1 MPFWTT
7 AQKGSSPP
15 WVTRRKYIPSA
26 GPFAMAWPDS
36 KTEKA
41 RKATQVKANT
51 KNLDRFMMLLLS
63 KGYP

>member
-1 MPFWTT
+1 
-7 AQKGSSPP
+7 
-15 WVTRRKYIPSA
+15 
-26 GPFAMAWPDS
+26 MAWPDS